1 MENCLKK
8 DETAA
13 LKGVA
18 IFFMLFHHCYRVSRL
33 FSGYDIIF
41 SPFSHDHV
49 ITLGHWTKICVS
61 LFAFVSGYGL
71 YISYINKKK
80 EQTVNSWATKRI
92 VSTLSGY
99 WFVAVFMYIVAF
111 AFEYFAYGGE
121 EFAALFESFGETT
134 GERVVAIIAD
144 ILGVS
149 TLLKLKC
156 LYGAWWYIGT
166 AVVLIVLFPILVHME
181 QKIGALC
188 IITILIGLPRV
199 IKCYVDSNSTYPYIL
214 IFFIGML
221 CCKYGVFKKFHDLH
235 IFKNHSVNEIIK
247 FFGSIFLILIGIFT
261 YDEVNKHRYWWYHFA
276 IMPFVVIIFVV
287 EYLLRL
293 DTAKNVLAYFGRNS
307 LNIWIIHTFFR
318 NNIRDV
324 VWGVKWFALCPLML
338 MVLSLITAIVVDKLK
353 QISGYNRFI
362 NKLLSSIN

>member
-41 SPFSHDHV
+41 SPFSHDQV

-71 YISYINKKK
+71 YISYIKKK
-80 EQTVNSWATKRI
+80 EQSVNSWATKRI

-111 AFEYFAYGGE
+111 AYEYFAYGGE
-121 EFAALFESFGETT
+121 EFAALFESFGETA

-149 TLLKLKC
+149 TLLKMKC

-166 AVVLIVLFPILVHME
+166 AVVLIILLPILMHLE
-181 QKIGALC
+181 QKIGSLC
-188 IITILIGLPRV
+188 TIVTLMLIPR
-199 IKCYVDSNSTYPYIL
+199 ILKCDVDGNSTYPYIL

-221 CCKYGVFKKFHDLH
+221 CCKYGVFKKFHELR
-235 IFKNHSVNEIIK
+235 FLKNHKANEIIK
-247 FFGSIFLILIGIFT
+247 LLVIVGMIVFGILT
-261 YDEVNKHRYWWYHFA
+261 YDEVSKHRYWWYHFA
-276 IMPFVVIIFVV
+276 FIPFIVIIFFV
-287 EYLLRL
+287 EYIFRL
-293 DTAKNVLAYFGRNS
+293 DIAKKILAYLGNNS

-318 NNIRDV
+318 NNLGDV
-324 VWGVKWFALCPLML
+324 VWGVKWFILCPLVL
-338 MVLSLITAIVVDKLK
+338 LILSLITAIIVDKLK
-353 QISGYNRFI
+353 QVSGYNRLM
-362 NKLLSSIN
+362 NRLLSVIK